1 VTITSAAILLH
12 CRRLPAETAS
22 RTSRSREDP
31 QPVPHLTRSTSRLA
45 LPAAALALISFTI
58 KAEDADLA
66 GKPSAAVHSGVD
78 KSATDPSV
86 RAQDDLF
93 RHINGKWI
101 ATAEIPGEYGLY
113 GSFMQLRDNS
123 LRDLRAIIE
132 EAASHHD
139 SPPRSE
145 AQQIGDLY
153 SDFMNE
159 ARVEKLGLE
168 PIQADLAKVDAIKDK
183 SELLTLLGQLQ
194 RGGVGGL
201 FGLFVSTD
209 AKKSDQSIVYLT
221 QDGISLPDESYYR
234 DPKFKPIRDAY
245 VTHVGRMFKLAG
257 RPEPALAA
265 KQVMELETRLAKN
278 HWDRVKSRDATK
290 TYNKKSLAEL
300 AALTPGFGWEHFAQ
314 SFGYKGKGD
323 IVVRQPEY
331 FAAMAQAYKEV
342 GIDQLKTWLTWN
354 ILKSSASYL
363 NKGMVDEAFDF
374 ERKLSGAK
382 EQPPRW
388 KRGVRVI
395 EGSLG
400 EAAGK
405 LYVAK
410 HFPPEA
416 KARMQQLV
424 RNLIEAYRQDI
435 STLDWM
441 SGTTRQKALE
451 KLAKF
456 TPKIG
461 YPDKWRDYSKLEI
474 RPDDLVGNVRR
485 AYAFE
490 LDRDLAKLG
499 KPVDR
504 TEWGMTP
511 QTVNAYYNPG
521 FNEIVF
527 PAAILQPPF
536 FDLKA
541 DDAVNYGGIGAVIG
555 HEIGHGFDDQG
566 SKYDGDGNMKDW
578 WTEAD
583 RKEFDKRAK
592 MLIEQYNSLEPAQL
606 PGQHVNGALTI
617 GENIGDLGG
626 LTIAHKA
633 YKIALAGAPAPALDG
648 LTGEQRLFV
657 GWGQVWRSKIRDAE
671 LSRRLATDP
680 HSPAEFR
687 CNGVVRNMPEF
698 YEAFNVKKGDKLW
711 LPIEERVRIW

>member
-1 VTITSAAILLH
+1 M
-12 CRRLPAETAS
+12 S
-22 RTSRSREDP
+22 RHGSLIARF
-31 QPVPHLTRSTSRLA
+31 A
-45 LPAAALALISFTI
+45 LPAAALAIFASI
-58 KAEDADLA
+58 ARAEDADRA
-66 GKPSAAVHSGVD
+66 PGSAPALHSGID
-78 KSATDPSV
+78 KSATDTSV

-93 RHINGKWI
+93 RHINGRWL
-101 ATAEIPGEYGLY
+101 ATAEIPGEYGAY

-132 EAASHHD
+132 EAASHHEAK
-139 SPPRSE
+139 PGTE

-159 ARVEKLGLE
+159 KQIEELGLK
-168 PIQADLAKVDAIKDK
+168 PIKAGLAEIDAIKDK
-183 SELLTLLGQLQ
+183 SEYLRVMGELQ
-194 RGGVGGL
+194 RAGVGGL

-209 AKKSDQSIVYLT
+209 AKKSDSNIVYLT
-221 QDGISLPDESYYR
+221 QDGIGLPDESYYR

-245 VTHVGRMFKLAG
+245 VAHIEKMFKLAG
-257 RPEPALAA
+257 RPDPAAAA

-278 HWDRVKSRDATK
+278 HWTRVQSRDATK
-290 TYNKKSLAEL
+290 TYNKKDRAQL
-300 AALTPGFGWEHFAQ
+300 AALTPGFDWNLFFTAH
-314 SFGYKGKGD
+314 GYKGDGD
-323 IVVRQPEY
+323 LIVRQPEY
-331 FAAMAQAYKEV
+331 FTAMAKAYSEV
-342 GIDQLKTWLTWN
+342 GLEPLKTWLAWN
-354 ILKSSASYL
+354 LLKSSAPYL
-363 NKGMVDEAFDF
+363 NKAMVDEAFDF
-374 ERKLSGAK
+374 ERKLTGAK

-400 EAAGK
+400 EAAGE

-424 RNLIEAYRQDI
+424 KNLIEAYRQDI
-435 STLDWM
+435 ENLEWM
-441 SGTTRQKALE
+441 SPATRQKALE

-461 YPDKWRDYSKLEI
+461 YPDQWRDYSKLEI
-474 RPDDLVGNVRR
+474 RPNDLIGNVRR
-485 AYAFE
+485 AHAFE

-504 TEWGMTP
+504 TEWAMTP

-578 WTEAD
+578 WTDAD
-583 RKEFDKRAK
+583 RKEFEKRAK
-592 MLIEQYNSLEPAQL
+592 MLIEQYSAFEPAQL

-626 LTIAHKA
+626 LTIACKA
-633 YKIALAGAPAPALDG
+633 YKIALAGAPAPVLDG
-648 LTGEQRLFV
+648 LTGEQRLFT
-657 GWGQVWRSKIRDAE
+657 GWGQVWRTKMRDAE

-698 YEAFNVKKGDKLW
+698 YEAFKLKKGDKLW
-711 LPIEERVRIW
+711 LPPEERVRIW